1 MADEVDRLVQQVA
14 DQLGLAVGE
23 RCGSGA
29 FKHTFRATRGD
40 DTFALK
46 VVVGDLPW
54 ERIERETAALQQC
67 RHPHISRLHESGSI
81 RDVQGRSVAYFL
93 EEFLDGGTLS
103 QRLAHGRTVALD
115 EGRAIGLAMSSA
127 LLHLDELR
135 IVHRD
140 IKPDNIMFRR
150 DGAAVLLDLGI
161 ARHVVESTLTQQWA
175 GVGPGTPVF
184 AAPEQL
190 RNEIRQIDWRTDQ
203 FGLGVTMSVALL
215 GMYPHSGS
223 ASFQGVVDRVIA
235 RHLPSDAFV
244 DATTRRGLGLL
255 RTMVDPWPARRF
267 RRPADLVAAW
277 EALEVPT

>member
-1 MADEVDRLVQQVA
+1 MADDFEQLVRQVA
-14 DQLGLAVGE
+14 DQLGLTIEE

-29 FKHTFRATRGD
+29 FKHTYRATRGD

-54 ERIERETAALQQC
+54 ERIERETAALQRC

-81 RDVQGRSVAYFL
+81 RDAKGRPVAYFL
-93 EEFLDGGTLS
+93 EEFLDAGTLS
-103 QRLAHGRTVALD
+103 QRLANSQIVALE

-127 LLHLDELR
+127 LLHLDELH

-150 DGAAVLLDLGI
+150 NGAAVLLDLGI

-175 GVGPGTPVF
+175 AAGPGTPVF

-223 ASFQGVVDRVIA
+223 ASFQGVVDRVVA
-235 RHLPSDAFV
+235 RQPPSDAFV
-244 DATTRRGLGLL
+244 DVASRRGLGLL
-255 RTMVDPWPARRF
+255 RTMVDPWPARRY
-267 RRPADLVAAW
+267 RRPDDLVAAW
-277 EALEVPT
+277 DALEV